1 MKAFGLGERSGKAVN
16 QAIRESAEANI
27 ALESTFSSL
36 TGVYQ
41 TIFRVSRAAIL
52 VIASYLLL
60 GGEITPVKCLLLLV
74 SSFMIY
80 SSVELVGSMASVA
93 RVIDASLDR
102 MEAVMD
108 TPVLDEHGS
117 DITPKRFDI
126 ELQNVSFAYGQE
138 DVLHDITMTIP
149 EKTTCAVVGPSG
161 SGKSTLA
168 SLVAR
173 FWDVREG
180 KSV

>member
-1 MKAFGLGERSGKAVN
+1 MGVVKAFGLGERSGKAVN

-93 RVIDASLDR
+93 RVMPRVDS
-102 MEAVMD
+102 
-108 TPVLDEHGS
+108 
-117 DITPKRFDI
+117 
-126 ELQNVSFAYGQE
+126 
-138 DVLHDITMTIP
+138 IP
-149 EKTTCAVVGPSG
+149 TAAMPMP
-161 SGKSTLA
+161 
-168 SLVAR
+168 
-173 FWDVREG
+173 
-180 KSV
+180 